1 MSNSTTFLYYHLDQ
15 LTNTILVENLERV
28 NFQNLLLEISRQERC
43 DVVTA
48 VAESHLRQVHGTEGE
63 FLCKG
68 SKCLHLQLPEAKNGN
83 ARRVSKY

>member
-1 MSNSTTFLYYHLDQ
+1 MSNGTTFLYCHLDK

-48 VAESHLRQVHGTEGE
+48 VAESYLSEVVGTEGE